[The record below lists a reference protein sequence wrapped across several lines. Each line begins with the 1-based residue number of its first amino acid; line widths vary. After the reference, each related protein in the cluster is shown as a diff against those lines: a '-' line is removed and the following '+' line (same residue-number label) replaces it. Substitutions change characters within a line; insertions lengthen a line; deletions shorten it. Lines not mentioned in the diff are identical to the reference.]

1 MNQQTLAPDFNSIDL
16 APGENQTEVNF
27 RYLP

>member
-1 MNQQTLAPDFNSIDL
+1 MNQQTLAPDFHSIDL
-16 APGENQTEVNF
+16 APDENQTEANF